1 MRIVRKKGDKM
12 LNNIRIK
19 QTTDEIVLNINVQAS
34 NTKVVEELQEKLPKL
49 KEFYKNSNVPI
60 RVTGKLFSENERKII
75 KKMIITEID
84 VDVKFDEASDLLG
97 LHAIKKTF
105 EVETEI
111 SETKYIYNSIRSG
124 TKEEYVGSIVICG
137 DVNSGAEIVAGGNIS
152 VLGTL
157 RGVAHAGANGN
168 TKAVISANTIES
180 TQIRISNLVKEVTEK
195 EERCPIFGIKG
206 NSIELLKD

>member
-1 MRIVRKKGDKM
+1 M

-19 QTTDEIVLNINVQAS
+19 QTTDEIVLNINVQAN

-75 KKMIITEID
+75 KKMIIAEID

-168 TKAVISANTIES
+168 TKAVISANIIES

-206 NSIELLKD
+206 NSIELLED

>member
-1 MRIVRKKGDKM
+1 M

-19 QTTDEIVLNINVQAS
+19 QTTKEITLSINIQAD
-34 NTKVVEELQEKLPKL
+34 NTQIIQELQEKLPKL
-49 KEFYKNSNVPI
+49 KEFYQNSNVPI
-60 RVTGKLFSENERKII
+60 RVTGKLFTEAERKII
-75 KKMIITEID
+75 EKMIVEEIN
-84 VDVKFDEASDLLG
+84 VDVKFDEPSDFLG

-111 SETKYIYNSIRSG
+111 SETRYIYNSIRSG

-137 DVNSGAEIVAGGNIS
+137 DVNSGAEIVAGGNII

-168 TKAVISANTIES
+168 NKAIVAANTIET
-180 TQIRISNLVKEVTEK
+180 TQIRISNLVKEITEK
-195 EERCPIFGIKG
+195 EGRCPIFGIK
-206 NSIELLKD
+206 NETIELLEN

>member
-1 MRIVRKKGDKM
+1 M
-12 LNNIRIK
+12 LNDIRIK
-19 QTTDEIVLNINVQAS
+19 QTTEQIILSINVQAS
-34 NTKVVEELQEKLPKL
+34 NTKIVEELQEKLPKL
-49 KEFYKNSNVPI
+49 KEFYKNSNLPI
-60 RVTGKLFSENERKII
+60 RVTGKLFTESERKVI
-75 KKMIITEID
+75 KKMIIAEID

-124 TKEEYVGSIVICG
+124 TREEYVGSIVICG

-168 TKAVISANTIES
+168 TKAIITANVIES
-180 TQIRISNLVKEVTEK
+180 TQIRISNLVKEVTER
-195 EERCPIFGIKG
+195 EERCPIFGIKS
-206 NSIELLKD
+206 NVIELLEN